1 MSAERVPEG
10 APPVMV
16 RHDPYGALRV
26 PAFRWFVISLMTMT
40 VGVQIQGIAVAWQLY
55 AATNDPLALGLAG
68 LAEVLPFLALSLPA
82 GQWAD
87 RYDRKRLALIGI
99 AVLVFCAALFLAMT
113 IGLHAQE
120 AGATRTVGS
129 TAWSSPMAIYTVLA
143 ITGVARAILQPA
155 RQALGTMI
163 VPTSL
168 YANAATWR
176 SSIWQF
182 ASVLGPA
189 IGGLVFA
196 FAGPLPTYAVT
207 FALLVLALFGMSAV
221 QVPRRA
227 ASTPP
232 PSTAGAGILEG
243 VRFVLRD
250 KLVLAAL
257 SLDMFAVLFGG
268 ATALLPV
275 FTSTVLKV
283 SPEWLGYLRASP
295 AVGAVL
301 MALVLAHQP
310 PMQRAGRTLL
320 FAVFAWGLSIIGFAM
335 SRNVWLSCALLAL
348 GGAVDG
354 ISVVIRSTLLQSR
367 TPPHVMGRVMAVNSI
382 FIGSANEIGAF
393 ESGLTARL
401 FGAVNSVLLGGVAT
415 IAVVL
420 SMALLSPTLRNLGEL
435 HPPEDDPE
443 RDPRRD

>member
-1 MSAERVPEG
+1 MTAEGPLSA
-10 APPVMV
+10 AK
-16 RHDPYGALRV
+16 HDPYGALRV

-82 GQWAD
+82 GHWAD

-99 AVLVFCAALFLAMT
+99 VVLVLCAALFLAMT
-113 IGLHAQE
+113 VALRISG
-120 AGATRTVGS
+120 GATTHTVGS
-129 TAWSSPMAIYTVLA
+129 TMWSSPLAIYAVLA
-143 ITGVARAILQPA
+143 VSGVSRAILQPA
-155 RQALGTMI
+155 RQAIGTMI

-189 IGGLVFA
+189 IGGLTFA
-196 FAGPLPTYAVT
+196 FAGPLVTYSVT
-207 FALLVLALFGMSAV
+207 FALLLLAWWAMSIV
-221 QVPRRA
+221 DVPARDA
-227 ASTPP
+227 ATLR
-232 PSTAGAGILEG
+232 PSTADAGILEG

-275 FTSTVLKV
+275 FTKTVLHV
-283 SPEWLGYLRASP
+283 SPEWLGYLRAAP
-295 AVGAVL
+295 AVGAVC
-301 MALVLAHQP
+301 MALMLAHQP
-310 PMQRAGRTLL
+310 PMRRAGRTLL
-320 FAVFAWGLSIIGFAM
+320 LAVFAWGLSIIGFAL
-335 SRNVWLSCALLAL
+335 SRNVWLSCFLLAL
-348 GGAVDG
+348 GGAVDA
-354 ISVVIRSTLLQSR
+354 ISVVIRSTLLQAR

-401 FGAVNSVLLGGVAT
+401 FGAVNSVLLGGAVT

-420 SMALLSPTLRNLGEL
+420 SMAVLSPTLRRLERL
-435 HPPEDDPE
+435 HPADEPA
-443 RDPRRD
+443 

>member
-1 MSAERVPEG
+1 MT
-10 APPVMV
+10 APGDGK
-16 RHDPYGALRV
+16 HDPYGALRV
-26 PAFRWFVISLMTMT
+26 PAFRWFVVSLMAMT

-87 RYDRKRLALIGI
+87 RHDRRNLALIGI
-99 AVLVFCAALFLAMT
+99 GVLVLCAALFLAMT
-113 IGLHAQE
+113 AGLHVGRDGVARE
-120 AGATRTVGS
+120 VGS
-129 TAWSSPMAIYTVLA
+129 TTWSSPLLIYAVLA
-143 ITGVARAILQPA
+143 VSGVARAILQPA

-163 VPTSL
+163 VPASL

-189 IGGLVFA
+189 IGGLLFA
-196 FAGPLPTYAVT
+196 FAGALATYAVVFT
-207 FALLVLALFGMSAV
+207 LIVLSYWGMSMV
-221 QVPRRA
+221 QVPRLSAVR
-227 ASTPP
+227 PP
-232 PSTAGAGILEG
+232 ATSAGAGMLEG

-275 FTSTVLKV
+275 FTKTVLHV

-301 MALVLAHQP
+301 MALVIAHQP
-310 PMQRAGRTLL
+310 VIEKAGRTLL
-320 FAVFAWGLSIIGFAM
+320 WAVAVWGLSIIGFAL
-335 SRNVWLSCALLAL
+335 SRNVWLSCALLAM
-348 GGAVDG
+348 GGAVDS
-354 ISVVIRSTLLQSR
+354 ISVVIRSTLLQTR

-393 ESGLTARL
+393 ESGVTARL
-401 FGAVNSVLLGGVAT
+401 FGAVNSVLIGGVVT
-415 IAVVL
+415 IVVVA
-420 SMALLSPTLRNLGEL
+420 SMALLSPTLRQLGRL
-435 HPPEDDPE
+435 HGPDD
-443 RDPRRD
+443 DAVT

>member
-1 MSAERVPEG
+1 M
-10 APPVMV
+10 
-16 RHDPYGALRV
+16 HDPYGALRV
-26 PAFRWFVISLMTMT
+26 PAFRWFVVSLMSMT

-87 RYDRKRLALIGI
+87 RHDRKKLALIGI
-99 AVLVFCAALFLAMT
+99 GVLVLCAALFLAMATALRAGGGDSART
-113 IGLHAQE
+113 I
-120 AGATRTVGS
+120 GS
-129 TAWSSPMAIYTVLA
+129 TAWSSPIAIYAVLA
-143 ITGVARAILQPA
+143 VSGVARAILQPA

-163 VPTSL
+163 VPSSL

-189 IGGLVFA
+189 IGGLIFA
-196 FAGPLPTYAVT
+196 FAGPVATYAVT
-207 FALLVLALFGMSAV
+207 LALIVLAFWGMSV
-221 QVPRRA
+221 VRVPTRD
-227 ASTPP
+227 ASLPP
-232 PSTAGAGILEG
+232 VSMQGAGMLEG

-275 FTSTVLKV
+275 FTSTVLHV
-283 SPEWLGYLRASP
+283 SPEWLGYLRAAP
-295 AVGAVL
+295 AVGAVC
-301 MALVLAHQP
+301 MAFFLAHQP
-310 PMQRAGRTLL
+310 PMERAGRTLL
-320 FAVFAWGLSIIGFAM
+320 FAVFAWGLSIIGFAL
-335 SRNVWLSCALLAL
+335 SRDVWLSCALLAL

-367 TPPHVMGRVMAVNSI
+367 TPPEVMGRVMAVNSI
-382 FIGSANEIGAF
+382 FIGSGNEIGAF
-393 ESGLTARL
+393 ESGATARL
-401 FGAVNSVLLGGVAT
+401 FGAVNSVLLGGVVT
-415 IAVVL
+415 IAVVG
-420 SMALLSPTLRNLGEL
+420 SMAVLSPTLRNLGRL
-435 HPPEDDPE
+435 HSPGDDPVKA
-443 RDPRRD
+443 

>member
-1 MSAERVPEG
+1 MSGTGTVTVPAG
-10 APPVMV
+10 PGDG
-16 RHDPYGALRV
+16 RHDPYAALRV
-26 PAFRWFVISLMTMT
+26 PAFRWFVVSLMAMT
-40 VGVQIQGIAVAWQLY
+40 IGVQIQGIAVAWQVY

-87 RYDRKRLALIGI
+87 RHDRRTLSLIGI
-99 AVLVFCAALFLAMT
+99 GVLVLCAALFLAMT
-113 IGLHAQE
+113 TGLHLRE
-120 AGATRTVGS
+120 STTVLDVGA
-129 TAWSSPMAIYTVLA
+129 TAWSSPILIYAVLA
-143 ITGVARAILQPA
+143 VSGVARAILQPA

-163 VPTSL
+163 VPAAL

-189 IGGLVFA
+189 IGGLLFA
-196 FAGPLPTYAVT
+196 FVGPLVTYGV
-207 FALLVLALFGMSAV
+207 VLGLITLSFWGMSMV
-221 QVPRRA
+221 RVPATATGPASAPRA
-227 ASTPP
+227 M
-232 PSTAGAGILEG
+232 AGAGMLEG

-257 SLDMFAVLFGG
+257 SLDLFAVLFGG

-275 FTSTVLKV
+275 FTKEVLQV
-283 SPEWLGYLRASP
+283 SPEWLGYLRAAP

-301 MALVLAHQP
+301 MALAIAHTP
-310 PMQRAGRTLL
+310 VIERAGRTLL
-320 FAVFAWGLSIIGFAM
+320 VAVAVWGLSIIGFAL
-335 SRNVWLSCALLAL
+335 SRDVWLSCALLAL
-348 GGAVDG
+348 GGAVDSV
-354 ISVVIRSTLLQSR
+354 SVVIRSTLLQTR

-393 ESGLTARL
+393 ESGLTAKL

-415 IAVVL
+415 LVVVVA
-420 SMALLSPTLRNLGEL
+420 MTVLSPTLRRLGRVQGPE
-435 HPPEDDPE
+435 HDGPP
-443 RDPRRD
+443 

>member
-1 MSAERVPEG
+1 MTDAGRT
-10 APPVMV
+10 AQPPAAVK
-16 RHDPYGALRV
+16 HDPYGALRV
-26 PAFRWFVISLMTMT
+26 PAFRWFVISLMAMT

-87 RYDRKRLALIGI
+87 RYDRKRQALLGIG
-99 AVLVFCAALFLAMT
+99 VLVLCGALFLAMT
-113 IGLHAQE
+113 IALHVTGGVSA
-120 AGATRTVGS
+120 RVIGS
-129 TAWSSPMAIYTVLA
+129 TVWSSPLAIYAVLA
-143 ITGVARAILQPA
+143 VSGVSRAILQPA

-189 IGGLVFA
+189 IGGLLFA
-196 FAGPLPTYAVT
+196 FAGPIPTYAVT
-207 FALLVLALFGMSAV
+207 LGLLVLAFWGMSV
-221 QVPRRA
+221 VA
-227 ASTPP
+227 APKRDPGTLAM
-232 PSTAGAGILEG
+232 STAGVGMLEG

-257 SLDMFAVLFGG
+257 SLDLFAVLFGG

-275 FTSTVLKV
+275 FTKTVLHA
-283 SPEWLGYLRASP
+283 SPEWLGFLRAAP
-295 AVGAVL
+295 AVGAVC
-301 MALVLAHQP
+301 MALLLAHQP

-320 FAVFAWGLSIIGFAM
+320 FAVFAWGLSIIGFAL

-348 GGAVDG
+348 GGAVDS
-354 ISVVIRSTLLQSR
+354 ISVVIRSTLLQAR

-393 ESGLTARL
+393 ESGVTARL
-401 FGAVNSVLLGGVAT
+401 FGAVNSVLLGGVVT
-415 IAVVL
+415 IAVVIA
-420 SMALLSPTLRNLGEL
+420 MATLSPTLRNLGPL
-435 HPPEDDPE
+435 HGPESDE
-443 RDPRRD
+443 E

>member
-1 MSAERVPEG
+1 MSSNGAAAEPL
-10 APPVMV
+10 PPDVK
-16 RHDPYGALRV
+16 HDPYGALRV
-26 PAFRWFVISLMTMT
+26 PAFRWFVISLMAMT

-82 GQWAD
+82 GHWAD
-87 RYDRKRLALIGI
+87 RHDRKRLALIGI
-99 AVLVFCAALFLAMT
+99 VVLVLCAALFLAMT
-113 IGLHAQE
+113 IALRIGGDASAQ
-120 AGATRTVGS
+120 TIGS
-129 TAWSSPMAIYTVLA
+129 TVWSSPMAIYAVLA
-143 ITGVARAILQPA
+143 VSGVSRAILQPA
-155 RQALGTMI
+155 RQAIGTMI
-163 VPTSL
+163 VPTTL

-182 ASVLGPA
+182 ASVIGPA
-189 IGGLVFA
+189 IGGLIFA
-196 FAGPLPTYAVT
+196 FAGPLVT
-207 FALLVLALFGMSAV
+207 FSVTLALLLLSWWAMATVT
-221 QVPRRA
+221 VPARDA
-227 ASTPP
+227 ATLPQTTGST
-232 PSTAGAGILEG
+232 GILDG

-275 FTSTVLKV
+275 FTKTVLHV
-283 SPEWLGYLRASP
+283 SPEWLGYLRAAP
-295 AVGAVL
+295 AVGAVC
-301 MALVLAHQP
+301 MALVLAYQP

-320 FAVFAWGLSIIGFAM
+320 LAVFAWGLSIIGFAL
-335 SRNVWLSCALLAL
+335 SRNVWLSCFLLAL

-354 ISVVIRSTLLQSR
+354 ISVVIRSTLLQAR

-401 FGAVNSVLLGGVAT
+401 FGAVNSVLLGGIVT
-415 IAVVL
+415 IAVVV
-420 SMALLSPTLRNLGEL
+420 SMAVLSPTLRRLERL
-435 HPPEDDPE
+435 HALDDPS
-443 RDPRRD
+443 

>member
-1 MSAERVPEG
+1 MAEPTP
-10 APPVMV
+10 PPVQ
-16 RHDPYGALRV
+16 HDPYGALRV
-26 PAFRWFVISLMTMT
+26 PAFRWFVVSLMTMT

-82 GQWAD
+82 GHWAD
-87 RYDRKRLALIGI
+87 RHDRKRLALLGI
-99 AVLVFCAALFLAMT
+99 VVLVLCAALFFAMT
-113 IGLHAQE
+113 IALRMSGAGDAHAV
-120 AGATRTVGS
+120 GTTV
-129 TAWSSPMAIYTVLA
+129 WSSPLAIYAVLA
-143 ITGVARAILQPA
+143 VSGVSRAILQPA
-155 RQALGTMI
+155 RQAIGTMI

-182 ASVLGPA
+182 ASVIGPA
-189 IGGLVFA
+189 IGGLIFA
-196 FAGPLPTYAVT
+196 FAGPTVTYGVT
-207 FALLVLALFGMSAV
+207 LGLLLLAWWGMSMVA
-221 QVPRRA
+221 VPRRDA
-227 ASTPP
+227 ELVTKA
-232 PSTAGAGILEG
+232 TAGAGILEG

-275 FTSTVLKV
+275 FTKTVLHV
-283 SPEWLGYLRASP
+283 SPEWLGYLRAAP
-295 AVGAVL
+295 AVGAVC
-301 MALVLAHQP
+301 MALLLAHQP
-310 PMQRAGRTLL
+310 PMKRAGRTLL
-320 FAVFAWGLSIIGFAM
+320 MAVFAWGLSIIGFAL
-335 SRNVWLSCALLAL
+335 SRNVWLSCFLLAL

-354 ISVVIRSTLLQSR
+354 ISVVIRSTLLQAR

-401 FGAVNSVLLGGVAT
+401 FGAVNSVLIGGVVT

-420 SMALLSPTLRNLGEL
+420 SMAVLSPTLRRLESL
-435 HPPEDDPE
+435 HP
-443 RDPRRD
+443 RDEPLS